1 MKGMIVLRIRKKPW
15 ARPELDACEFCVN
28 EPEKVRG
35 KWNENYVKEQP
46 LHIELGCGKGG
57 FIAQLSVKNQ
67 DINYIAIDIKSEMSA
82 YARRKIVAAY
92 EQAGI
97 EHIDNVRLIVHNIEQ
112 IEDIFNNEDSVDR
125 IYINFCNPWPR
136 AKHKKRRLTYPKKL
150 LKYKSFLSD
159 KGEIWFKTDDDELF
173 DESLEY
179 FNETGFEIRYI
190 TRDLHQSGFQENI
203 ETEHE
208 QMFSQEG
215 IKIKFLIAV
224 KK

>member
-1 MKGMIVLRIRKKPW
+1 MIILRIRRKPW
-15 ARPELDACEFCVN
+15 ARPELDACQFCIKD
-28 EPEKVRG
+28 PEKIRG
-35 KWNENYVKEQP
+35 KWNENYKKKQP

-57 FIAQLSVKNQ
+57 FIAQLSVRNQ
-67 DINYIAIDIKSEMSA
+67 NINYIAIDIKSEMAA

-92 EQAGI
+92 EQAHT
-97 EHIDNVRLIVHNIEQ
+97 ESIDNVRLIVHNIEQ
-112 IEDIFNNEDSVDR
+112 IEDIFDSEDSVER

-136 AKHKKRRLTYPKKL
+136 AKHKKRRLTFTKKL

-159 KGEIWFKTDDDELF
+159 DGQIWFKTDDDELF

-179 FNETGFEIRYI
+179 FNEAGFEIRYI
-190 TRDLHQSGFQENI
+190 TRDLHESGFEENI

-208 QMFSQEG
+208 HMFSQEG
-215 IKIKFLIAV
+215 IKIKFLIAN